1 MLSPVFL
8 EAVSFGLN
16 CGLEFAP
23 RVGEEALSL
32 IVATR
37 PRGVQLS
44 ASVVSIEALA
54 NVDGVGVDCLSGDG
68 DAGDSGLRKGE
79 VRGDPKER
87 GDGLYEADMDWKVR

>member
-8 EAVSFGLN
+8 KAVGFGPN

-54 NVDGVGVDCLSGDG
+54 NLDGVVVVICLVGDGVGVDCLSGDG
-68 DAGDSGLRKGE
+68 DAGDSGRRKGE

-87 GDGLYEADMDWKVR
+87 